1 MGIRILCDS
10 ACDLTEDLLKE
21 YDIDR
26 VSLVVLKGEEQYFDG
41 ITITPKTVYD
51 GMKHGEVFSTSQVPP
66 SSFEEKFEEYAKN
79 KDRAIYLAFS
89 SELSGTHQV
98 SVFVKEQIKEQ
109 YPDFD
114 LEIVDTKAASL
125 GYGLI
130 VLEAARLAKEG
141 KSKEE
146 ILKAIQFCMENI
158 EHIFTVDDLEYLF
171 RGGRVSKTQAFVG
184 GLLNIKPILNVEDGK
199 LIPLEKVRGKNK
211 VYKAMLDIMEKRT
224 EEADLSSQIVAISHA
239 DDIENATK
247 LKEMISEKFG
257 VKEFVIADIGAVIGA
272 HVGPGTLALFFM
284 RKNYKG

>member
-10 ACDLTEDLLKE
+10 ASDLTGDLLNE

-26 VSLVVLKGEEQYFDG
+26 VSLVVLKDEEQYFDG

-51 GMKHGEVFSTSQVPP
+51 GMKRGEIFSTSQVPP
-66 SSFEEKFEEYAKN
+66 SSFEEKFRDYAKN
-79 KDRAIYLAFS
+79 QDTVIYLAFS

-109 YPDFD
+109 YPDID
-114 LEIVDTKAASL
+114 LEIIDTKAASL

-146 ILKAIQFCMENI
+146 ILESIEFCMENI

-171 RGGRVSKTQAFVG
+171 RGGRVTKTQALVG

-211 VYKAMLDIMEKRT
+211 VYKAMLDIMENRT
-224 EEADLSSQIVAISHA
+224 EEADLTSHIVAISHA

-247 LKEMISEKFG
+247 LKEMIS
-257 VKEFVIADIGAVIGA
+257 
-272 HVGPGTLALFFM
+272 
-284 RKNYKG
+284 KNLVSKSSLLGI